1 MGGKIILEKVANAFC
16 RNIKFPIFAT
26 PYRENVSFGS
36 KEWIILL
43 SSVG

>member
-1 MGGKIILEKVANAFC
+1 MAGKIILEKIVNQFC
-16 RNIKFPIFAT
+16 WKVKIPIFAT